1 MFAWSA
7 ADTADEAIVLLGDPE
22 GEWTI
27 DEAAGSEIMRVQRAR
42 TLPDE
47 RVDAEIRGHGK
58 GRTLVWDARDFD
70 GQTLQ
75 FHERVAKGVLEPILL
90 TGKAHGRHR
99 FTPKQGGFYGNRK
112 LEVQVL
118 QQGNPRAE
126 HVVDNYKVTK
136 SPVPRRPD
144 GLRVHR
150 QGHDVSARWTPSPD
164 AKAHVVV
171 LESADG
177 ELRFSKQVSRSR
189 DRASF
194 PDTPLADHMA
204 LKVFALNRDEDH
216 GRPAKRRFD
225 VG

>member
-1 MFAWSA
+1 MVSGGRK
-7 ADTADEAIVLLGDPE
+7 DS
-22 GEWTI
+22 
-27 DEAAGSEIMRVQRAR
+27 GS
-42 TLPDE
+42 
-47 RVDAEIRGHGK
+47 
-58 GRTLVWDARDFD
+58 
-70 GQTLQ
+70 
-75 FHERVAKGVLEPILL
+75 
-90 TGKAHGRHR
+90 
-99 FTPKQGGFYGNRK
+99 
-112 LEVQVL
+112 
-118 QQGNPRAE
+118 
-126 HVVDNYKVTK
+126 
-136 SPVPRRPD
+136 RRPD